1 LTAERE
7 LVRAALQRQVEAR
20 QARLVAPFGAVG
32 APDDLRRQR
41 DLRLARL
48 AAREFRQ
55 LRLGE
60 PGRELWVGVRVDA
73 ETLADPLA
81 RAGLVSLYGAI
92 EADGFL
98 VEAES
103 ADEELLAEL
112 VFGLELQSGRR
123 VDAELDRDGLPA
135 RRAQQRV
142 LKRAVSA

>member
-1 LTAERE
+1 LTPERE

-20 QARLVAPFGAVG
+20 QTRLVAPFGATG
-32 APDDLRRQR
+32 APDDALRQR

-73 ETLADPLA
+73 ETLVDPLA

-98 VEAES
+98 VEA
-103 ADEELLAEL
+103 DGDDELLAEL
-112 VFGLELQSGRR
+112 VYGLELQSGRP
-123 VDAELDRDGLPA
+123 VEAELDRDSLAA
-135 RRAQQRV
+135 RRAHRRV